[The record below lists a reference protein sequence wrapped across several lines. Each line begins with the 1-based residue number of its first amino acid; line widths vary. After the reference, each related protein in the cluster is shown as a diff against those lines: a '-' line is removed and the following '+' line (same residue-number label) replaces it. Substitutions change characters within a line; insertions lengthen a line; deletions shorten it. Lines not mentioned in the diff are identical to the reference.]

1 MNISTGNG
9 LKLKIVAFDFTNK
22 SLHLPA
28 PDEIHGALEQG
39 EYIWIDLEY
48 RDHEA
53 ARAFISKLG
62 KLDERTIEYIFD
74 TEEGTHLTRFPDYL
88 HLQLAVCDMHHDGAL
103 KFTRIDNV
111 FTPHLMI
118 TIHKRPHFV
127 IDTVRDEY
135 ESDFMA
141 FAQTPS
147 FLVYELWDAVI
158 EHFAEIQKQLE
169 LKVERMQHELVQ
181 TIDDR
186 IFLRVSE
193 IDEDLLHFRSVLMP
207 ARTSLIELAS
217 RRTHLISEATQ
228 AALGNMA
235 GALERILQDV
245 LVDREILTQSLSL
258 HMSMVSHRTNQA
270 VSKLTVVSF
279 IFLPLTFL
287 CGIYGMNFVIFP
299 ELRWHYG
306 YLFFWGLC
314 ATIVTILLVI
324 LRRIRLL

>member
-1 MNISTGNG
+1 
-9 LKLKIVAFDFTNK
+9 
-22 SLHLPA
+22 
-28 PDEIHGALEQG
+28 
-39 EYIWIDLEY
+39 
-48 RDHEA
+48 
-53 ARAFISKLG
+53 
-62 KLDERTIEYIFD
+62 
-74 TEEGTHLTRFPDYL
+74 
-88 HLQLAVCDMHHDGAL
+88 
-103 KFTRIDNV
+103 
-111 FTPHLMI
+111 
-118 TIHKRPHFV
+118 
-127 IDTVRDEY
+127 
-135 ESDFMA
+135 
-141 FAQTPS
+141 
-147 FLVYELWDAVI
+147 
-158 EHFAEIQKQLE
+158 
-169 LKVERMQHELVQ
+169 
-181 TIDDR
+181 
-186 IFLRVSE
+186 
-193 IDEDLLHFRSVLMP
+193 MP

-314 ATIVTILLVI
+314 ATIVTILLFI